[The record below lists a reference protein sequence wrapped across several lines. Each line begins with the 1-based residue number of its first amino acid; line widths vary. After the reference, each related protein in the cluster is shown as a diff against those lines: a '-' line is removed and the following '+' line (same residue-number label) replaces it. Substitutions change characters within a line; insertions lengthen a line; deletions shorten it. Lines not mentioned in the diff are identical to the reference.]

1 MYLPYIEY
9 GEIMKI
15 IIKNLFIILTLL
27 FIVSQI
33 LINSSYII
41 DAVKISFNLWINNIF
56 PSLFPFF
63 VFSSLLINYGF
74 VELISELF
82 KPIMYFLFKSSGN
95 SSFIFIMS
103 MLSGIPSNA
112 KYINNLIDNDMLD
125 IKEANKLLLFTQ
137 FSNPLF
143 ILGTI
148 GTLLLNNYK
157 LGIIIL
163 ISHYSSNFILGLLL
177 RNYYPCEKSN
187 VSIKRAIRNMN
198 KKIKNSQNFGK
209 VISTILVDSLNT
221 TFLIL
226 GVITF
231 FLIITTIVNRCIRL
245 DEISRSILNGLFEI
259 TQGLNSLS
267 KLSINTNF
275 KVILMTFII
284 SFGGVSSHIQ
294 VMSIL
299 SEKKIRYIPYLIS
312 RLFCAIIS
320 VTIVILL
327 LN

>member
-1 MYLPYIEY
+1 
-9 GEIMKI
+9 MKI

-33 LINSSYII
+33 LINSSCII
-41 DAVKISFNLWINNIF
+41 TSVKISFNLWINNIF

-63 VFSSLLINYGF
+63 VFSALLINYGF

-82 KPIMYFLFKSSGN
+82 KPIMYYLFKCSGN
-95 SSFIFIMS
+95 TSFIFIMS

-112 KYINNLIDNDMLD
+112 KYINNLIDNNMLD
-125 IKEANKLLLFTQ
+125 IKEANKILQFTQ

-148 GTLLLNNYK
+148 GTILLKNYR
-157 LGIIIL
+157 LGLIIL
-163 ISHYSSNFILGLLL
+163 ISHYLSNIIFGILI
-177 RNYYPCEKSN
+177 RNYYPCKKDKISL
-187 VSIKRAIRNMN
+187 KRAIKNMTSKFKSSN
-198 KKIKNSQNFGK
+198 NFGK
-209 VISTILVDSLNT
+209 VLSTILIDSLNT

-231 FLIITTIVNRCIRL
+231 FLIITTIINKYTSSNYI
-245 DEISRSILNGLFEI
+245 IKSIINGIFEI
-259 TQGLNSLS
+259 TQGLNSISL
-267 KLSINTNF
+267 LNINIKY
-275 KVILMTFII
+275 KVIIMSFII
-284 SFGGVSSHIQ
+284 SFGGLSSHIQ

-312 RLFCAIIS
+312 RFICALISIII
-320 VTIVILL
+320 TILL